1 MEDGRGK
8 KSQELEGRECPERDR
23 LDLEDKVREDVVLQ
37 EEGDFFSIF
46 PTLGRR
52 SPRS

>member
-8 KSQELEGRECPERDR
+8 KVKNCKDVSVLEEIG